1 MKKNIFIL
9 AVVAMFVSA
18 NVMAQTTPAKAE
30 TKKECCKTEKKEC
43 CKTNKKDC
51 AKGETKKCD
60 KGEKKACC
68 DKKAETKKK

>member
-18 NVMAQTTPAKAE
+18 NVMAQTPAKAE
-30 TKKECCKTEKKEC
+30 TKKECCKGEKKEC
-43 CKTNKKDC
+43 
-51 AKGETKKCD
+51 AKGEKKKCD

>member
-9 AVVAMFVSA
+9 AMVAMFVSA
-18 NVMAQTTPAKAE
+18 NVMAQTAQPKKAE
-30 TKKECCKTEKKEC
+30 TKKECCKGEKAECKGEKKAEC
-43 CKTNKKDC
+43 
-51 AKGETKKCD
+51 

>member
-9 AVVAMFVSA
+9 AVVAMFVSV
-18 NVMAQTTPAKAE
+18 NVMAQTPVKD

-43 CKTNKKDC
+43 CKTDKKEC
-51 AKGETKKCD
+51 AKGEKKECA